1 MIRFEHVTAGYDGK
15 IIFRNLNVQFEDN
28 CRIALMGP
36 SGMGKTT
43 LLRLMAGLLEPI
55 EGKICGM
62 DSESKVSFLFQEDR
76 LLPWETAKRN
86 VALVSDDQTAEKLLA
101 LMEIENPNQYPREM
115 SGGMQRRVAIAR
127 ALAFGGDL
135 LLMDEPFKGLDEE
148 LRARIAKVIGEN
160 AKSIIMTTHDEREAA
175 LMDATV
181 VRIDGWIA

>member
-15 IIFRNLNVQFEDN
+15 IIFRDLNVQFEDGR
-28 CRIALMGP
+28 RIALMGP

-43 LLRLMAGLLEPI
+43 LLRLIAGLLAPI
-55 EGKICGM
+55 EGKISGIGG
-62 DSESKVSFLFQEDR
+62 ENKVSFLFQEDR

-148 LRARIAKVIGEN
+148 LRARVAKVIREN
-160 AKSIIMTTHDEREAA
+160 TKSIIMTTHDEREAD
-175 LMDATV
+175 LMGAKII
-181 VRIDGWIA
+181 RIDGWID